1 MYSDSELTENDSYSE
16 SDEED
21 DEESDAINSI
31 DECDEAPENE
41 SNNKVLYDID
51 PNMFLQQF
59 RTMCQRKI
67 QTWEK
72 YRERNIFEYTK
83 NKDERKSHRESII
96 DKSKCSIKDENIST
110 GGCSMMPLKNNMQAL
125 AIETGPKNYGTP
137 KKQIHNHS
145 MDWEKS
151 RKHKTK
157 DVTKRADSISEEIN
171 AKSMQQ
177 FGQQMRKYVKNDIAE
192 SADNDEMQRFI
203 TVNTNK
209 AITSS
214 GVNGVNGVAEEMLE
228 TITTTTT
235 TTTVKKL
242 RRVSMLPSVSTPQDV
257 VTLDS
262 DHSSDGKI
270 KKRYNIDT
278 NDECPTTPKK
288 QLTSNDRKAY
298 SMESSRMA
306 STIVLSTPRRSTTIT
321 KATMTK
327 KFLAEYSNEDD
338 IDTSGFRDVR
348 VNKDETLK
356 IALPKT
362 PRSLNTPVKRSKLF
376 AIDQTPHKEDEK
388 KRDIL
393 STILSTPR
401 TKKPIIIREK

>member
-16 SDEED
+16 SDDED

-31 DECDEAPENE
+31 DECDEAPEGE
-41 SNNKVLYDID
+41 SNNKVLHDID
-51 PNMFLQQF
+51 ANIFLQQF

-72 YRERNIFEYTK
+72 YRERNIVEYTK
-83 NKDERKSHRESII
+83 NKDERKKRRESII
-96 DKSKCSIKDENIST
+96 DTSKRTIQDENITT
-110 GGCSMMPLKNNMQAL
+110 GGCSMIPLKNNMQAL

-151 RKHKTK
+151 RTHKTK
-157 DVTKRADSISEEIN
+157 DVTKRADAITEEIN
-171 AKSMQQ
+171 ATSMQQ
-177 FGQQMRKYVKNDIAE
+177 FGQQMRKYVKNDIAQA
-192 SADNDEMQRFI
+192 SDNDEMHRFI
-203 TVNTNK
+203 TVNTSS
-209 AITSS
+209 AIKSS
-214 GVNGVNGVAEEMLE
+214 GLNGVNGVAEEMVE
-228 TITTTTT
+228 MITTTTT
-235 TTTVKKL
+235 TTKVKKL
-242 RRVSMLPSVSTPQDV
+242 RRVSMLPSLSTLQDV

-262 DHSSDGKI
+262 DLSSDAKV
-270 KKRYNIDT
+270 KKRYNIDS
-278 NDECPTTPKK
+278 NDECPITPKK
-288 QLTSNDRKAY
+288 QQLTSNGHKAC
-298 SMESSRMA
+298 SMR
-306 STIVLSTPRRSTTIT
+306 TIVLSTPRRPTTIS

-348 VNKDETLK
+348 VDKDETLK

-362 PRSLNTPVKRSKLF
+362 PRSLNTPVKRSKMI
-376 AIDQTPHKEDEK
+376 AIDQTPHKEVEK

-401 TKKPIIIREK
+401 ANKPIIIREK